1 MKTIAVLATLDTK
14 GAEAEFLKSQIES
27 HGDQCLLIDI
37 GVIGEVGCE
46 ADFSRKS
53 VASAGGTELSEL
65 LLGPSRE
72 VAGPVMVAG
81 ATTIMMDRLANDNI
95 HAVIGMG
102 GTQGTTSCTGVMQ
115 ALPYGFPKIMVS
127 TTASGDTA
135 PFVGIKDITMMFS
148 VADILGLNPFI
159 RQVLANAAGAACGM
173 AKAEPQTTAAKSDRP
188 TIGMSNLGVLT
199 EGALMAIDHF
209 NEAGYEVIAFH
220 AVGSGGR
227 AMEQMMHEGLIGA
240 VFDYAMGEIADGVF
254 GGLRAAD
261 ENRLTVATKLG
272 LPQVI
277 CPGGSE
283 HLGLF
288 VDEPNVVPD
297 EYKDHKHTFHSPV
310 VFVPRLNAEEM
321 TQVAHEITR
330 RLEGAGSNTI
340 FMLPEGGTSRYSIS
354 GGVLHAPEVDAV
366 FFDELE
372 KTMPENIEVI
382 RHSGAAEGADF
393 VREATSRL
401 IALIEGGA

>member
-14 GAEAEFLKSQIES
+14 SAEAEFLKSQIES

-37 GVIGEVGCE
+37 GVVGKAGCE
-46 ADFSRKS
+46 ADFPRKA

-65 LLGPSRE
+65 LLAPSRE

-81 ATTIMMDRLANDNI
+81 ATNIMMDRLANDNV
-95 HAVIGMG
+95 HAIIGMG

-159 RQVLANAAGAACGM
+159 RQVIANAAGAACGM
-173 AKAEPQTTAAKSDRP
+173 TKAEPQTTTARSDRP

-209 NEAGYEVIAFH
+209 NDAGYEVIAFH

-288 VDEPNVVPD
+288 VDEPNQVPD
-297 EYKDHKHTFHSPV
+297 KYKDHVHTFHSPV

-330 RLEGAGSNTI
+330 RLAGAGTGTV
-340 FMLPEGGTSRYSIS
+340 FMLPEGGTSRYSIA
-354 GGVLHAPEVDAV
+354 GGELHAPEVDAV
-366 FFDELE
+366 YFDELE
-372 KTMPENIEVI
+372 KTMPGTIEVI
-382 RHSGAAEGADF
+382 RHPGGAEDADF
-393 VREATSRL
+393 IREATGRL